1 MITQIFSYGIT
12 YSNTMFYGG
21 FMTFD
26 EFSKKEVICVKD
38 CRKLGHVVDLEF
50 DECSGCICKII
61 VREHCGF
68 WGFWNVG
75 EEICIPFC
83 KIKQIGPDIILVDV

>member
-1 MITQIFSYGIT
+1 MITQIFSDGIT

-50 DECSGCICKII
+50 DEC
-61 VREHCGF
+61 
-68 WGFWNVG
+68 
-75 EEICIPFC
+75 EIEVSDMFC
-83 KIKQIGPDIILVDV
+83 SIYNTCDSYHYVSVNIAECELKD